1 LVSSSLSCA
10 SKNFSRMPQTFGGF
24 GWGEPNLSARP
35 RTLSSVRGRGSL
47 IRHGLCSTRGGRCLG
62 RALAMVSL
70 GSLSLLLLL
79 PLASALPRRLPAT
92 VLSHRLP
99 SPVASSGARLTPL
112 RGGSVEELE
121 DDEDD
126 ADGGEQS
133 GEGEEEHA
141 RGSNS
146 AEDDDNEIDEGV
158 GPHSGYRAAF
168 GVRVGSE
175 AAAAAFNIAATGGM
189 AAFMM
194 YTKKNLA
201 NTESTANPKALD
213 MFIAVLL
220 GTTLFQIPMLAAL
233 LVRSAGGPDATTML
247 SSAMSDATAFAKG
260 LYQDVFTAQKG
271 MSAKEQ
277 EARVS
282 RQVAMLKAMRVV
294 SVISVAYM
302 MYVAKGRQMALRAAE
317 EEQAGAEDAGAQVCG
332 DVCDAARGEGGIFG
346 DMVAAAKSYW
356 AQGLAYV
363 DALKQGAGADADA
376 AAEAAAE
383 ADAAAAAAAAEAEAE
398 AEAEAKAGETGGSD
412 QTGVIGQAV
421 DWARGVLVGLRGG
434 KAGGADGTQ
443 DKFGAEARTAG
454 IPFSLKEEKGKAG
467 EEPPH
472 APELRAAAEREEVQG
487 KEDAVSAGDGAA
499 RAKKEAP
506 GLAEMIPEP
515 LRPFAWG
522 GALAYA
528 VYSLGGQALAL
539 GDVSWAR
546 PDGMQATTKLNKVPA
561 KRVEEL
567 AALVASAFEDAG
579 LRRSHYMKILA
590 ASLAAVGSAQG
601 ILKIFQDGKADDSI
615 TWLSSPLARKL
626 SGVNGHM
633 VWMGASL
640 LLGFTGHYDKAA
652 TWYLDRPKRLT
663 AFGRRGMAKGVVTCL
678 PGAGGNYTVGFVAKL
693 ANGTK
698 IIKEH
703 TFNTTEYEVP
713 GGVTGEFKQLQFVQD
728 VQEKV
733 IRDMDWPEK
742 SKAIG
747 GGEEDE
753 EDDSDDDV
761 DGDGDY
767 DDVSEDES
775 LDVEEGL
782 VKEGDSSLD

>member
-1 LVSSSLSCA
+1 MLGLATQVSSGR
-10 SKNFSRMPQTFGGF
+10 KNDFSGMPATAE
-24 GWGEPNLSARP
+24 GWGPPDLPAGRLGP
-35 RTLSSVRGRGSL
+35 RTLPSARGRSA
-47 IRHGLCSTRGGRCLG
+47 IRRGLFSTCGGRCLG
-62 RALAMVSL
+62 RALALMSLVSL
-70 GSLSLLLLL
+70 SFLVFLL
-79 PLASALPRRLPAT
+79 PLASALPRHHPAT
-92 VLSHRLP
+92 ILTHRLP
-99 SPVASSGARLTPL
+99 FPGASAGTHLTPL

-121 DDEDD
+121 DDEAD

-141 RGSNS
+141 RGSTS
-146 AEDDDNEIDEGV
+146 AEDDDNEINEGV

-220 GTTLFQIPMLAAL
+220 GTTLFQIPMLGAL
-233 LVRSAGGPDATTML
+233 LVRSAGGPDAATML

-282 RQVAMLKAMRVV
+282 RQLAMLKAMRVV

-302 MYVAKGRQMALRAAE
+302 MYVAKGRQMALRAAQ
-317 EEQAGAEDAGAQVCG
+317 EEQAGAEDAGAHVCG
-332 DVCDAARGEGGIFG
+332 EVCDAARGEGGIFG

-363 DALKQGAGADADA
+363 DALKQGAGADAV
-376 AAEAAAE
+376 
-383 ADAAAAAAAAEAEAE
+383 AAAAAAVAAAEAEAE
-398 AEAEAKAGETGGSD
+398 VEVGEACGLE

-434 KAGGADGTQ
+434 KAGGADGAQ

-454 IPFSLKEEKGKAG
+454 IPFSLKEEKGTAG

-472 APELRAAAEREEVQG
+472 APELRAAAEREEAQG
-487 KEDAVSAGDGAA
+487 KKDAVSTGDSAA
-499 RAKKEAP
+499 PAKKEAP

-640 LLGFTGHYDKAA
+640 LLGFTGHYDKTA

-663 AFGRRGMAKGVVTCL
+663 AFGRMGMAKGVVTCL

-713 GGVTGEFKQLQFVQD
+713 GGVNGEFKQLQFVQD

-747 GGEEDE
+747 GGENE
-753 EDDSDDDV
+753 EDDSYGDV

-767 DDVSEDES
+767 DDDDDVSEDES
-775 LDVEEGL
+775 LDADEGL